1 MMSEKVKSTSTAS
14 SIHISEK
21 DLQSTLNNFLD
32 KEDKKPEKSIWNFKT
47 IAGLAFIFVAF
58 SYIGHLIGS
67 EIFGFESLSFFSGM
81 VQVAPYFAGGILGI
95 TCLGMIKSRRKKKS
109 VEQKKVNMQNQ
120 RTRDNLDKFLYSD
133 DAYSK
138 SEKKSKT
145 KESFAQRISA
155 SVGNK
160 LTRSRTDKRI
170 FGVCGGLAKYF
181 GMSSTA
187 LRLIFV
193 AAFFLGYGSFFLVYI
208 AMAIVMPKEPID
220 WMDDFNS

>member
-1 MMSEKVKSTSTAS
+1 MSEKVKSTSTAS

-32 KEDKKPEKSIWNFKT
+32 KEDKKPGKSIWNFNT

-67 EIFGFESLSFFSGM
+67 AFDFQILSFSSGLI
-81 VQVAPYFAGGILGI
+81 QVAPYLAGGILGI

-109 VEQKKVNMQNQ
+109 VEKEKVNMQNQ

-133 DAYSK
+133 NAYSK

-145 KESFAQRISA
+145 KESFAQRISS
-155 SVGNK
+155 SVCSK
-160 LTRSRTDKRI
+160 LTRSRTDKRL

>member
-1 MMSEKVKSTSTAS
+1 MSEKVKSTSTAS

-32 KEDKKPEKSIWNFKT
+32 KEDKKPGKSIWNFNT

-67 EIFGFESLSFFSGM
+67 AFDFQILSFSSGLI
-81 VQVAPYFAGGILGI
+81 QVAPYLAGGILGI

-109 VEQKKVNMQNQ
+109 VEKEKVNMQNQ

-133 DAYSK
+133 NAYSK

-145 KESFAQRISA
+145 KESFAQRISS
-155 SVGNK
+155 SVGSK
-160 LTRSRTDKRI
+160 LTRSRTDKRL

>member
-1 MMSEKVKSTSTAS
+1 MSEKVKSTSTAS

-67 EIFGFESLSFFSGM
+67 AFDFQILSFSSGLI
-81 VQVAPYFAGGILGI
+81 QVAPYLAGGILGI

-109 VEQKKVNMQNQ
+109 VEKEKVNMQNQ

-133 DAYSK
+133 EAYSK

-145 KESFAQRISA
+145 KESFAQRISS
-155 SVGNK
+155 SVGSK
-160 LTRSRTDKRI
+160 LTRSRTDKRL

>member
-1 MMSEKVKSTSTAS
+1 MSEKTRSTSTAS

-21 DLQSTLNNFLD
+21 DLQNTLNNFLD

-47 IAGLAFIFVAF
+47 IAGLAFIFVSF

-67 EIFGFESLSFFSGM
+67 TFGFESLSFLSGM
-81 VQVAPYFAGGILGI
+81 IQVAPYLAGGILGV
-95 TCLGMIKSRRKKKS
+95 TCLGMIKSRRKKKTA
-109 VEQKKVNMQNQ
+109 QKEKVNMQNQ
-120 RTRDNLDKFLYSD
+120 KTRDNLDKFLYNEE
-133 DAYSK
+133 AYSK
-138 SEKKSKT
+138 SERKYKT
-145 KESFAQRISA
+145 KESFAQRISS
-155 SVGNK
+155 SVGSK

-181 GMSSTA
+181 GMSSTV

-193 AAFFLGYGSFFLVYI
+193 ATFFLGYGSFFLVYI

-220 WMDDFNS
+220 WMDDFNT